1 MKLRTSLCRG
11 AIVCLIACVSTAV
24 LPAQSRSKIDFSKL
38 VVVGDSLAAGVEND
52 SLADFQ
58 QIHGFASVVARHVHA
73 RLTLPLVPYPGAP
86 NTLELVS
93 AQFPP
98 VIKQVP
104 GKLIFPRLNPFEQV
118 TDLAV
123 PLQTVAD
130 ALNRKP
136 DNNLNSTDET
146 QLATDI
152 VLGYPCPIL
161 FPCPARSQVEQAV
174 ALNPTAIIV
183 DIGNNDILGAV
194 TSGQLV
200 SSLSSP
206 PALQAFLTAFGT
218 SYGTLLNTLA
228 ATHATLI
235 VANLPDVT
243 ETPFF
248 IPVSALAQEAKV
260 PLDELDVALGTNPTD
275 FVTLDA
281 LPAVEAILTNA
292 TSGPLPAACSTS
304 GAPCVVTAAA
314 AAAIRQVTMQM
325 NTIIQGLTAAQPGA
339 VFVDVFSLFD
349 RLHTNGYKL
358 RGTNLTTDFLG
369 GLFSLDGIHPTNTGY
384 AILAN
389 EFIEDINAAFD
400 THFRKADI
408 EGIAQFDPLVL
419 RDERCRGWRWGH
431 VK

>member
-1 MKLRTSLCRG
+1 MKLKEALRRRIFVG
-11 AIVCLIACVSTAV
+11 LIACASSAV
-24 LPAQSRSKIDFSKL
+24 LSAQSPRKIDFSKL
-38 VVVGDSLAAGVEND
+38 VIVGDSLAAGVEND
-52 SLADFQ
+52 SLVDFQ
-58 QIHGFASVVARHVHA
+58 QIHGFANVVAKHVHA

-104 GKLIFPRLNPFEQV
+104 GKLLFPRLNPFEEA
-118 TDLAV
+118 TNLAV

-130 ALNRKP
+130 ALTRKP
-136 DNNLNSTDET
+136 DSNLKSTDET

-152 VLGYPCPIL
+152 VLGYPCPLL

-174 ALNPTAIIV
+174 ALHPTTIII

-194 TSGQLV
+194 TSGKLS

-206 PALQAFLTAFGT
+206 EALQAFLARFSA
-218 SYGTLLNTLA
+218 SYATLLNTLS

-243 ETPFF
+243 EVPFF
-248 IPVSALAQEAKV
+248 IPMATLAQEANV
-260 PLDELDVALGTNPTD
+260 PIDELAAALGTGPAD

-281 LPAVEAILTNA
+281 LPAVEAIVTNA
-292 TSGPLPAACSTS
+292 QSGPLPATCSSS
-304 GAPCVVTAAA
+304 GAPCVITAAEA
-314 AAAIRQVTMQM
+314 SLVRQVTIQM
-325 NTIIQGLTAAQPGA
+325 NTIIQEHATAGGA
-339 VFVDVFSLFD
+339 VLVDVFSLFD
-349 RLHTNGYKL
+349 RLHTNGYEL
-358 RGTNLTTDFLG
+358 RKTTLTTDFLG
-369 GLFSLDGIHPTNTGY
+369 GLFSLDGTHPTNTGY

-389 EFIEDINAAFD
+389 EFIQDINAAFD

-408 EGIAQFDPLVL
+408 EGIAQSDPLVL
-419 RDERCRGWRWGH
+419 EDERCLGWRWRRER
-431 VK
+431 

>member
-1 MKLRTSLCRG
+1 LKIRKFLCRG
-11 AIVCLIACVSTAV
+11 AIVCLTVCASTV
-24 LPAQSRSKIDFSKL
+24 ILTAQSRRKIDFSKL

-58 QIHGFASVVARHVHA
+58 QIHGFAKVIARHVHT

-104 GKLIFPRLNPFEQV
+104 GKLIFPRLNPFDKV

-136 DNNLNSTDET
+136 DNTLNSTDET

-161 FPCPARSQVEQAV
+161 FPCQARSQVEQAV
-174 ALNPTAIIV
+174 ALHPTAIIV
-183 DIGNNDILGAV
+183 DIGNNDILGAI
-194 TSGQLV
+194 TSGQPG

-206 PALQAFLTAFGT
+206 QALQAFLTSFGT
-218 SYGTLLNTLA
+218 SYATLLNTLA
-228 ATHATLI
+228 TTHATLI

-248 IPVSALAQEAKV
+248 IPVSTLAQEADI
-260 PLDELDVALGTNPTD
+260 PLEEVDMALGTGPTD
-275 FVTLDA
+275 FLTLNA
-281 LPAVEAILTNA
+281 LPVVEAILTNA
-292 TSGPLPAACSTS
+292 QTGPLPAACSSS
-304 GAPCVVTAAA
+304 GAPCVVTAAEA
-314 AAAIRQVTMQM
+314 AVVRQVTIQM
-325 NTIIQGLTAAQPGA
+325 NAIIQAQTAVHGA
-339 VFVDVFSLFD
+339 LLVDVFSLFD
-349 RLHTNGYKL
+349 RLHANGYTI
-358 RGTNLTTDFLG
+358 RGTTLTTDFLG

-389 EFIEDINAAFD
+389 EFIKDINAAFD
-400 THFRKADI
+400 THFNKAN
-408 EGIAQFDPLVL
+408 IAAIARFDPLVL
-419 RDERCRGWRWGH
+419 QDPSCRRWWRRR
-431 VK
+431 